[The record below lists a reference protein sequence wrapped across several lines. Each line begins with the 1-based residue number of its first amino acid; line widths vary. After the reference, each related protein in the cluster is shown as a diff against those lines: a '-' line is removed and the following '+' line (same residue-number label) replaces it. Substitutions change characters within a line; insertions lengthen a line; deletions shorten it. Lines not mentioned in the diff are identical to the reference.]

1 MRISKEALKEY
12 KAIYKKEFG
21 KDISDDK
28 ALEQATNLLNLVK
41 AVSKPIK
48 STEKNKDEKTR
59 GQI

>member
-41 AVSKPIK
+41 
-48 STEKNKDEKTR
+48 T
-59 GQI
+59 